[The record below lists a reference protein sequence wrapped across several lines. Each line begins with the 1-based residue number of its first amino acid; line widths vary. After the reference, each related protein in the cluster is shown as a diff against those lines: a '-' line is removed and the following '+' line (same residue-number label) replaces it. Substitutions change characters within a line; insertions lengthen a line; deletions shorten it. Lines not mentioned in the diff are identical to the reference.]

1 MLEIRADKAVTEFIS
16 TVPAKHAEQ
25 LVRKMEMLQVRPYP
39 PNSKLLKGIRMY
51 RVRSGVYRIIY
62 RVEEEVV
69 HIYLIGKRN
78 DDEVY
83 RLLNRFDR

>member
-1 MLEIRADKAVTEFIS
+1 
-16 TVPAKHAEQ
+16 
-25 LVRKMEMLQVRPYP
+25 
-39 PNSKLLKGIRMY
+39 MY